1 MAMVFRSLSKRPSLG
16 IRGEDILTGG
26 VGGGGRGKSWA
37 SYERSTFC
45 GTKIFFQKF

>member
-1 MAMVFRSLSKRPSLG
+1 MAMVFSSLSNGPSLE

-26 VGGGGRGKSWA
+26 GGGLRESWA

>member
-1 MAMVFRSLSKRPSLG
+1 MSMVFSSLSNGPSLE

-26 VGGGGRGKSWA
+26 GGGVLRESWA

-45 GTKIFFQKF
+45 GTKICFQKF